1 MSKHPSKNIRE
12 TIEELR
18 AELHGHNHFYYNLAN
33 PIISDKQFDV
43 LMKELEKLEF
53 SYPEF
58 DDDLSPTKRPGGD
71 PVDGF
76 EKVEHSIPM
85 LSLSNTYDQDELEQ
99 WMARVVKG
107 LEGEEVEYVMEL
119 KYDGVAISLQYEN
132 GRLIRA
138 LTRGDGAT
146 GEDITGNVKTIRTIP
161 LLLQ

>member
-1 MSKHPSKNIRE
+1 MSKNTSKNIRE

-18 AELHGHNHFYYNLAN
+18 AELHDHNHLYYNLAK
-33 PIISDKQFDV
+33 PVISDKEFDV
-43 LMKELEKLEF
+43 LMKELEKLER
-53 SYPEF
+53 SHPEF

-76 EKVEHSIPM
+76 EKVEHSTPM
-85 LSLSNTYDQDELEQ
+85 LSLANTYDQYEVEQ

-107 LEGEEVEYVMEL
+107 LEGEEVVYVMEL

-138 LTRGDGAT
+138 STRGDGSI
-146 GEDITGNVKTIRTIP
+146 G
-161 LLLQ
+161 